1 MLVISGGY
9 PGYPRPPPYLPMA
22 GPVYWPGPGYPSPP
36 ISPPGGGSYYLPGPL
51 LSTPAS
57 SLSSLSTVAVSPGP
71 PHPASPP
78 PPASQQHNTLVYISL
93 VAIFI
98 SLDIIH
104 LCPCY
109 VAADGGDREPAG
121 QVCAGRDAGAG
132 SRHRPASGQVIRL
145 HPLAAAHLRIC
156 TIIIIIYYYYY
167 HLPCIIL
174 PISQAT
180 PYIANITE
188 FLDKT
193 SMKLYFP
200 NLIYL

>member
-78 PPASQQHNTLVYISL
+78 PPASQQHNTLLTVETASQPGKFVRGAMPGPGPGTAQPLVRSSVYI
-93 VAIFI
+93 
-98 SLDIIH
+98 H
-104 LCPCY
+104 
-109 VAADGGDREPAG
+109 
-121 QVCAGRDAGAG
+121 
-132 SRHRPASGQVIRL
+132 
-145 HPLAAAHLRIC
+145 
-156 TIIIIIYYYYY
+156 
-167 HLPCIIL
+167 
-174 PISQAT
+174 
-180 PYIANITE
+180 
-188 FLDKT
+188 
-193 SMKLYFP
+193 
-200 NLIYL
+200 

>member
-78 PPASQQHNTLVYISL
+78 PPASQQHNTLV
-93 VAIFI
+93 
-98 SLDIIH
+98 H
-104 LCPCY
+104 
-109 VAADGGDREPAG
+109 
-121 QVCAGRDAGAG
+121 
-132 SRHRPASGQVIRL
+132 HWL
-145 HPLAAAHLRIC
+145 H
-156 TIIIIIYYYYY
+156 
-167 HLPCIIL
+167 
-174 PISQAT
+174 
-180 PYIANITE
+180 
-188 FLDKT
+188 
-193 SMKLYFP
+193 
-200 NLIYL
+200 YLSAKQPWRS

>member
-78 PPASQQHNTLVYISL
+78 PPASQQHNTLVYTSL

-98 SLDIIH
+98 SIDIIH
-104 LCPCY
+104 LCPC
-109 VAADGGDREPAG
+109 
-121 QVCAGRDAGAG
+121 C
-132 SRHRPASGQVIRL
+132 S
-145 HPLAAAHLRIC
+145 
-156 TIIIIIYYYYY
+156 
-167 HLPCIIL
+167 
-174 PISQAT
+174 
-180 PYIANITE
+180 
-188 FLDKT
+188 
-193 SMKLYFP
+193 
-200 NLIYL
+200 